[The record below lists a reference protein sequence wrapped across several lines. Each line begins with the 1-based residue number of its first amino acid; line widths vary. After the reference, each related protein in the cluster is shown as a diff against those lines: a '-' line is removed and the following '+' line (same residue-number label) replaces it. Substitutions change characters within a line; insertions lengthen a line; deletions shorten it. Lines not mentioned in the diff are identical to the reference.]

1 MKFLLWA
8 VIIVLVVMWIMRE
21 KKTGGT
27 VHDARQGTGAGAGK
41 GREALPEP
49 QPMIQCAECGLHLP
63 ASEALA
69 GPRGTVFCSEEHRL
83 RHAGR

>member
-1 MKFLLWA
+1 MKFLLWGV
-8 VIIVLVVMWIMRE
+8 VIALIVMWIMRE
-21 KKTGGT
+21 KKTSGT
-27 VHDARQGTGAGAGK
+27 VHDARQDT

-69 GPRGTVFCSEEHRL
+69 GQQGRFFCSEEHRL

>member
-21 KKTGGT
+21 KKVSGAVRDAQKGT
-27 VHDARQGTGAGAGK
+27 E
-41 GREALPEP
+41 REALPEP

-69 GPRGTVFCSEEHRL
+69 GPHGMIFCSEEHRL

>member
-8 VIIVLVVMWIMRE
+8 VIIALVVMWIMRE
-21 KKTGGT
+21 KKTSGAVHGT
-27 VHDARQGTGAGAGK
+27 RQDTGC
-41 GREALPEP
+41 EALPDP

-69 GPRGTVFCSEEHRL
+69 GPHGKVFCSEEHRL

>member
-1 MKFLLWA
+1 MKFLVWG
-8 VIIVLVVMWIMRE
+8 VIIALVVMWIIRE
-21 KKTGGT
+21 KKTSGA
-27 VHDARQGTGAGAGK
+27 VHDARQGT